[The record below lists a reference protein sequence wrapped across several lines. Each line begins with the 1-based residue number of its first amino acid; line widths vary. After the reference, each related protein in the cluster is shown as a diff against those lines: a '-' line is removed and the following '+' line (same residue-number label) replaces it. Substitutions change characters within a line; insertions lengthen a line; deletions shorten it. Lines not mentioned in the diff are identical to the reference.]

1 MLKNTVT
8 LAILL
13 LMLTPISIA
22 QTSKTNLSPGSVN
35 TTALAY
41 FEKVHDQSFDDYL
54 KRLRPGRLAPELKT
68 RVIGM
73 LRKEDIVIPSA
84 KAQAKLA
91 ALEPVLKYHDRNS
104 VVDLKVMRL
113 GQAVVMFLAGAAVLI
128 SEEALDMLT
137 TEELQ
142 AVVAH
147 ELGHEYFWNE
157 YELARLNK
165 QYDELQE
172 LELRCDGLAVITMY
186 SLRLDPSHFLSAISK
201 LTKSHRGKLI
211 NSDSYASLD
220 ERINFIRAMID
231 LVKARAGAVGTI
243 AHY

>member
-1 MLKNTVT
+1 M
-8 LAILL
+8 
-13 LMLTPISIA
+13 
-22 QTSKTNLSPGSVN
+22 
-35 TTALAY
+35 
-41 FEKVHDQSFDDYL
+41 
-54 KRLRPGRLAPELKT
+54 
-68 RVIGM
+68 
-73 LRKEDIVIPSA
+73 
-84 KAQAKLA
+84 
-91 ALEPVLKYHDRNS
+91 
-104 VVDLKVMRL
+104 
-113 GQAVVMFLAGAAVLI
+113 
-128 SEEALDMLT
+128 
-137 TEELQ
+137 
-142 AVVAH
+142 
-147 ELGHEYFWNE
+147 
-157 YELARLNK
+157 ARLNK